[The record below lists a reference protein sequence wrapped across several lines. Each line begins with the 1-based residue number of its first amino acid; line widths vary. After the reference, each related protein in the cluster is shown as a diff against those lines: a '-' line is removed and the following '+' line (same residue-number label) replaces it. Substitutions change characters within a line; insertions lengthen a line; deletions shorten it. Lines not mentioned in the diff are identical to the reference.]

1 MAAYVQQAQEQ
12 FDQMVTR
19 PGPVND
25 GLSFL
30 EEKTKVKKQ
39 YIAYG
44 TPSDSPRFLR
54 YSPIFPCDDPDL

>member
-12 FDQMVTR
+12 FDRMVTR
-19 PGPVND
+19 QGPVND
-25 GLSFL
+25 GLTFL

-44 TPSDSPRFLR
+44 TLSSHRFLGYR
-54 YSPIFPCDDPDL
+54 PISLDPDF

>member
-12 FDQMVTR
+12 FDRMVTR
-19 PGPVND
+19 QGPVND
-25 GLSFL
+25 GLTFL

-44 TPSDSPRFLR
+44 TPTDPGSPGFSSILGLANL
-54 YSPIFPCDDPDL
+54 DP